1 MTDELAMTTEK
12 QANSTTA
19 TTCETAP
26 VSAEAMMKAIREIDL
41 LPKSTEWV
49 LIDPHGRVYEGN
61 IEDIALIV
69 MNEHPLLKM
78 PSPIDVFRM
87 W

>member
-1 MTDELAMTTEK
+1 MTDELVMMTEK

-26 VSAEAMMKAIREIDL
+26 VSVEAMMKAMREIDL

-49 LIDPHGRVYEGN
+49 LIDPHGRVYKGK
-61 IEDIALIV
+61 IEDIAPIV

-78 PSPIDVFRM
+78 PSPRDIFRT